1 MLEIYQV
8 IHESYLDSTF
18 VTDETGPFD
27 YFTAATDL
35 QAKRYF
41 KKHYKDKTKW
51 TYQKIEMY
59 MLSHEIGA
67 ARKKLERLGKDVG
80 ETVNTIEKLHEIQLK
95 VIDSK
100 KK

>member
-27 YFTAATDL
+27 YFTAETDA

-41 KKHYKDKTKW
+41 KRHYKGNPKW

-67 ARKKLERLGKDVG
+67 TRKKLERLGKEVG
-80 ETVNTIEKLHEIQLK
+80 DTVTIIEKLHDIQLK